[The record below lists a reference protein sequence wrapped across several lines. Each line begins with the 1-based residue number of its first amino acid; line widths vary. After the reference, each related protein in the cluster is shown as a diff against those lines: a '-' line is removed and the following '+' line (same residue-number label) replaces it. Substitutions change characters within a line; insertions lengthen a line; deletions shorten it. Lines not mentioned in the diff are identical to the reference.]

1 MRAEFQNLIES
12 HPADSLRVALVTE
25 TFAPE
30 VNGVAMTL
38 GRMVDGLRQRGHG
51 VQLIRPRQHKTDAP
65 PPQPGLEHVV
75 VPGLPIP
82 RYPGLR
88 FGLPNGRTLQRL
100 WAEKRPHIVHVAT
113 EGPLGWAALNTAR
126 RMGIPVS
133 STFHTNFD
141 AYSRYYGIGWL
152 RGGIMRYLRHFHNK
166 ANTTLVPTRRQA
178 DSLNEN
184 GFRNVGVLSRG
195 VDTKLFTPARRSRS
209 LRARWGLS
217 GDELVVAYVGRIAPE
232 KNLGLLIKA
241 FDAIREK
248 VPNARL
254 LFVGDGPATAELRRR
269 SDSRSPY
276 LFVGM
281 RHGEDL
287 AEHYACAD
295 LFLFPSLTETFGNV
309 TTEALASGLA
319 VVAFDYGAAG
329 ELIRDRVNGCLVPNG
344 ASKRFIDTAV
354 EVATNDELRRSLRHH
369 AASSVAHLDW
379 ENIHNSFESALRSH
393 ISSPAGNPLDN
404 TINSPTD
411 TPASSQ
417 AQNA

>member
-12 HPADSLRVALVTE
+12 HPAIPLRVALVTE

-51 VQLIRPRQHKTDAP
+51 VQLIRPRQNKTDAP
-65 PPQPGLEHVV
+65 LPQPGLEHVV

-100 WAEKRPHIVHVAT
+100 WTEQRPHIVHVAT

-152 RGGIMRYLRHFHNK
+152 RGGIIRYLRHFHNK
-166 ANTTLVPTRRQA
+166 ADTTLVPTRRQA
-178 DSLNEN
+178 DTLNEN
-184 GFRNVGVLSRG
+184 GFNNVDVLSRG
-195 VDTKLFTPARRSRS
+195 VDTKLFSSARRSRA
-209 LRARWGLS
+209 LRSRWGLS
-217 GDELVVAYVGRIAPE
+217 GDELVVAYVGRIALE

-254 LFVGDGPATAELRRR
+254 LFVGDGPATASLRRR

-276 LFVGM
+276 IFVGM

-287 AEHYACAD
+287 AEHYASAD
-295 LFLFPSLTETFGNV
+295 IFLFPSLTETFGNV

-329 ELIRDRVNGCLVPNG
+329 ELIKDRINGRLVPNG
-344 ASKRFIDTAV
+344 ASKAFVDAAV
-354 EVATNDELRRSLRHH
+354 EVATDAALRQGMRHH

-379 ENIHNSFESALRSH
+379 ENIHNSFESTLHSH
-393 ISSPAGNPLDN
+393 VFHSF
-404 TINSPTD
+404 
-411 TPASSQ
+411 
-417 AQNA
+417 

>member
-1 MRAEFQNLIES
+1 MHAEFQNLV
-12 HPADSLRVALVTE
+12 DSVASTATSRQLRVALVTE

-51 VQLIRPRQHKTDAP
+51 VQLIRPRQHRTDNP
-65 PPQPGLEHVV
+65 PPELGLEQIV

-88 FGLPNGRTLQRL
+88 FGLPNGRTLHRL
-100 WAEKRPHIVHVAT
+100 WSVQRPHIVHVAT

-152 RGGIMRYLRHFHNK
+152 RGGIIRYLRHFHNK
-166 ANTTLVPTRRQA
+166 AETTLVPTRRLA
-178 DSLNEN
+178 DTLQHN
-184 GFRNVGVLSRG
+184 GFENVGVLSRG
-195 VDTKLFTPARRSRS
+195 VDTRLFSPTRRSNA
-209 LRARWGLS
+209 LRQRWGVAP
-217 GDELVVAYVGRIAPE
+217 DDLVVAYVGRIAPE
-232 KNLGLLIKA
+232 KNLGLAVTA
-241 FDAIREK
+241 FDAIRK
-248 VPNARL
+248 TVPRARM
-254 LFVGDGPATAELRRR
+254 LFVGDGPSAAELRKRN
-269 SDSRSPY
+269 DEQSPY

-287 AEHYACAD
+287 AEHYASAD

-329 ELIRDRVNGCLVPNG
+329 ELIHDRDNGRLVPNG
-344 ASKRFIDTAV
+344 ASTAFV
-354 EVATNDELRRSLRHH
+354 DAAVDVAGNDALRQRLRQK
-369 AASSVAHLDW
+369 AAASVAHLDW
-379 ENIHNSFESALRSH
+379 ENIHNHFEATLHSH
-393 ISSPAGNPLDN
+393 VHHLF
-404 TINSPTD
+404 
-411 TPASSQ
+411 
-417 AQNA
+417 

>member
-1 MRAEFQNLIES
+1 MHAEFKNLV
-12 HPADSLRVALVTE
+12 DSVVSRNPDRNLRVALVTE

-51 VQLIRPRQHKTDAP
+51 VQLIRPRQHRSDNP
-65 PPQPGLEHVV
+65 PPQPGLEQIV

-88 FGLPNGRTLQRL
+88 FGLPNGRTLHRL
-100 WAEKRPHIVHVAT
+100 WSARRPHIVHVAT

-152 RGGIMRYLRHFHNK
+152 RGGIISYLRHFHNK
-166 ANTTLVPTRRQA
+166 AETTLVPTRQLA
-178 DSLNEN
+178 DTLQDN
-184 GFRNVGVLSRG
+184 GFQNVGVLSRG
-195 VDTKLFTPARRSRS
+195 VDTRLFTPSRRSPS
-209 LRARWGLS
+209 LRTRWGVEP
-217 GDELVVAYVGRIAPE
+217 DDLVVAYVGRLAPE
-232 KNLGLLIKA
+232 KNLGLAVSA
-241 FDAIREK
+241 FDAIRK
-248 VPNARL
+248 TIPRARM
-254 LFVGDGPATAELRRR
+254 LFVGDGPSATELRKHN
-269 SDSRSPY
+269 DGQNPY

-287 AEHYACAD
+287 AEHYASAD

-329 ELIRDRVNGCLVPNG
+329 ELIRNRDNGRLVLNG
-344 ASKRFIDTAV
+344 ASAAFIEAAM
-354 EVATNDELRRSLRHH
+354 EVASNDELRQRMRQK
-369 AASSVAHLDW
+369 AAGSVAHLDW
-379 ENIHNSFESALRSH
+379 ENIHNHFEATLHSH
-393 ISSPAGNPLDN
+393 VHHPA
-404 TINSPTD
+404 
-411 TPASSQ
+411 A
-417 AQNA
+417 

>member
-1 MRAEFQNLIES
+1 MHAEFKNLIDAF
-12 HPADSLRVALVTE
+12 PAVSPRPPLRIALVTE

-51 VQLIRPRQHKTDAP
+51 VQLIRPRQNRGDAP
-65 PPQPGLEHVV
+65 LPQPGLEQIV

-88 FGLPNGRTLQRL
+88 FGLPNGRSLRRL
-100 WAEKRPHIVHVAT
+100 WTEQRPHIVHVAT

-152 RGGIMRYLRHFHNK
+152 RGGIISYLRHFHNK
-166 ANTTLVPTRRQA
+166 ADTTLVPTRRLA
-178 DSLNEN
+178 DTLNEN
-184 GFRNVGVLSRG
+184 GFINVGVLSRG
-195 VDTKLFTPARRSRS
+195 VDTKLFSPQRRSQALRS
-209 LRARWGLS
+209 RWGLQ

-232 KNLGLLIKA
+232 KNLGLAISA
-241 FDAIREK
+241 FDAIRAK

-269 SDSRSPY
+269 SDSQSPY

-287 AEHYACAD
+287 AEHYASAD
-295 LFLFPSLTETFGNV
+295 LFLFPSMTETFGNV

-329 ELIRDRVNGCLVPNG
+329 ELIKDRYNGRLAPNG
-344 ASKRFIDTAV
+344 ASASFVEAAL
-354 EVATNDELRRSLRHH
+354 EVATNPELRQRLRHQ
-369 AASSVAHLDW
+369 AAPSVAHLDW
-379 ENIHNSFESALRSH
+379 ENIHNSFEAALHRH
-393 ISSPAGNPLDN
+393 VQPLY
-404 TINSPTD
+404 
-411 TPASSQ
+411 
-417 AQNA
+417 